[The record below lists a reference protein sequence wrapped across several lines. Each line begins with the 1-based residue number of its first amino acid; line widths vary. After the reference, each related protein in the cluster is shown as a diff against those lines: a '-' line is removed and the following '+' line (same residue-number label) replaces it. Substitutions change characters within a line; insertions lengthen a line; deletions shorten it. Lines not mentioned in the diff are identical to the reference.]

1 MVHRQDYYQMLYHR
15 YFQQSEH
22 CQNVSFGFFYM
33 YLNVIICYY
42 SVFNCILSKIFN
54 SENATIE
61 YLEED
66 AALFEKPQLL
76 ASNQVSDKILQNPSN
91 DECKENVHDWSQFA
105 HLDEIGHTGHT
116 HDTIVRSQSELLA
129 CNKCVQLQFELEKSK
144 ILVSK
149 LQKRCAVKT
158 AEIKRLRVSEKRS
171 KLAKKTLEDVLRE
184 IKEKKWI
191 SAEGQDVLNVISNL

>member
-22 CQNVSFGFFYM
+22 FFWFFL

-42 SVFNCILSKIFN
+42 FISNCIFTKIFN

-76 ASNQVSDKILQNPSN
+76 ASNQTSDKILQIPSN

-116 HDTIVRSQSELLA
+116 HDTMAQSQSELLA

-144 ILVSK
+144 IVVSK

-184 IKEKKWI
+184 IKDKKWI